1 MNTVPNGVYPTM
13 VTPFVQDLQVDF
25 GALPPLLRWYEER
38 GVTGVFAICQSSEIF
53 YLSFE
58 ERLRI
63 LREIMRVRKPG
74 TVVLASGH
82 TAYDPATQIKEALGF
97 IEEGIDAYVFISNR
111 FAEKDEDDDT
121 FLRRLEHVAKA
132 LPDLP
137 LGIYECP
144 YPYKRLL
151 SPYVIR
157 RLGEI
162 ANFAFLK
169 DTCCDLDQIKEKLEA
184 AEATGLKIFNAN
196 AAMLLESLRLG
207 CAGFSGVMAN
217 FHPRLYVKLC
227 ECWREEPGLAERLQ
241 AFVGMASLAEAQQ
254 YPVNAKYTI
263 ALDGVPMTWKCRV
276 KMKDNA
282 KFRRCDEMQ
291 IEQLRVLAM
300 EMERSYQK

>member
-1 MNTVPNGVYPTM
+1 M
-13 VTPFVQDLQVDF
+13 VTPFAQDLQVDY
-25 GALPPLLRWYEER
+25 GALPPLLRWYEAR

-58 ERLRI
+58 ERLQI
-63 LREIMRVRKPG
+63 LRTIMRERQPG

-82 TAYDPATQIKEALGF
+82 TAYDPATQTREARAF

-111 FAEKDEDDDT
+111 FAAKDEDDDA
-121 FLRRLEHVAKA
+121 FLRRLEHVARA

-151 SPYVIR
+151 SPYVIG
-157 RLGEI
+157 RLGDI

-169 DTCCDLDQIKEKLEA
+169 DTCCDLDQIKAKLEVA
-184 AEATGLKIFNAN
+184 GTTGLKIFNAN

-217 FHPRLYVKLC
+217 FHPQIYVKLC
-227 ECWREEPGLAERLQ
+227 ECWREEPELAERLQ
-241 AFVGMASLAEAQQ
+241 AFAGMASLAEAQQ

-276 KMKDNA
+276 PMKDENA
-282 KFRRCDEMQ
+282 KFRRCEEMQ
-291 IEQLRVLAM
+291 IEQLRALAL
-300 EMERSYQK
+300 ELEASCCL